1 MHLFFLLYLLHSI
14 TLAIRLVAYA
24 NFKTQKKRAESSRLS
39 SRPSRLHE
47 KMQKGIEKSPTEI
60 KRFVIFFFP
69 VRLGSCDPKKNMPTC
84 HNQCI
89 SPPHY
94 TRHQIFVCVPISSVC
109 SHRFWFKQRH
119 PTSREC
125 PNNGHCPHMP
135 RHRPQRRKRLFLRV
149 PVAPR
154 PSQSQFTLKHSI

>member
-1 MHLFFLLYLLHSI
+1 MYLFFLLYLLHSI

-60 KRFVIFFFP
+60 KRFVIFFFQSDWDH
-69 VRLGSCDPKKNMPTC
+69 VTPKRTC
-84 HNQCI
+84 QHAI
-89 SPPHY
+89 TSVFPPPHY

>member
-1 MHLFFLLYLLHSI
+1 MLYLLHSI

-89 SPPHY
+89 SPHITPAIRY
-94 TRHQIFVCVPISSVC
+94 SCVFQSAPFAVIGFGSSKGIRLRGSVRTMVTALTCPDTDPNAGNVC
-109 SHRFWFKQRH
+109 S
-119 PTSREC
+119 C
-125 PNNGHCPHMP
+125 
-135 RHRPQRRKRLFLRV
+135 
-149 PVAPR
+149 A
-154 PSQSQFTLKHSI
+154 SQ